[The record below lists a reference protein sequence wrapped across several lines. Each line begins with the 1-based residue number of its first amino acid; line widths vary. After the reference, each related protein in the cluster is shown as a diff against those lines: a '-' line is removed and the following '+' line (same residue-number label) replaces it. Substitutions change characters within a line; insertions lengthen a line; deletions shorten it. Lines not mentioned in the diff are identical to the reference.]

1 MKKVEFIK
9 REAINWIF
17 ILLPFIYILLVY
29 DKLPRFAP
37 FQLNDDQGMYQVI
50 MFVMGISVSWY
61 LALLIKPAIVP
72 KTSYNDNLKNFH
84 RIRTIMLGFT
94 SLLSLTFISKKIGI
108 LFNWDKIGFILGM
121 VYLAAIGNLYPTIKQ
136 NFFIGIKNSWTQ
148 SNELIWKKTHS
159 FAGKVFFWG
168 GLVGALYG
176 ILFNVNPVS
185 YMPVIYVGY
194 VFALG
199 FAPKIYSY
207 LLYRQMQLTN
217 QISKTK

>member
-1 MKKVEFIK
+1 MKNAEFIK

-17 ILLPFIYILLVY
+17 ILLPFIYIFLIY

-37 FQLNDDQGMYQVI
+37 FQLNSEQGIYQVI
-50 MFVMGISVSWY
+50 LFVMGVSIFWY
-61 LALLIKPAIVP
+61 IVFLVKPSIVP
-72 KTSYNDNLKNFH
+72 KTAYNDNLKNFH
-84 RIRTIMLGFT
+84 RIRTIILGFT
-94 SLLSLTFISKKIGI
+94 SLLSLTFISQKIGI
-108 LFNWDKIGFILGM
+108 SFNWSKIGFILGM
-121 VYLAAIGNLYPTIKQ
+121 IFMAAIGNLYPTIRH
-136 NFFIGIKNSWTQ
+136 NFFIGIKNPWTQ

-168 GLVGALYG
+168 GLIGALYG
-176 ILFNVNPVS
+176 ILFNVNPVP

-207 LLYRQMQLTN
+207 LLYRQIQSEHQN
-217 QISKTK
+217 